1 MKELFFSLAEAGFAR
16 LRGSEV
22 LLANFSG
29 EVSDF
34 IRFNQSRVRQATTV
48 RQASLSLKLIDGQ
61 RHDTVVLTLSGE
73 LAADR
78 ELVGAAIDSMRAT
91 LPSLPADP
99 YLLYCEEPGQSNTVR
114 KGRLPSAE
122 EAIATVTQEAAD
134 VDLVGIFA
142 SGPSLRGFA
151 SSLGARHWHEVDS
164 FLFDWSLYH
173 AADKAVKSSWGGNT
187 WEPQELARRIDAAR
201 SQLTHLARPARSIEP
216 GEYRAYLAPAAL
228 DELVGMLNWGGI
240 SAKAQRTKQS
250 VVQRLVEGE
259 EALSDQVSLVEA
271 TGTGLEPLFDA
282 AGFTKPAAVELVRGG
297 RHAGSL
303 ASPRTAKEYGIA
315 ANGADE
321 NEAASSLDLAPG
333 RLPGEDA
340 LATLGTGLYLS
351 NLWYLN
357 FSDRPS
363 CRITGMTRF
372 ASFWV
377 EDGKI
382 TAPLNVMRFDD
393 SLYRLLGSELE
404 ALTRESEWILSAS
417 TYGSRSL
424 ATSRIPGALVSSMR
438 FTL

>member
-1 MKELFFSLAEAGFAR
+1 
-16 LRGSEV
+16 
-22 LLANFSG
+22 
-29 EVSDF
+29 
-34 IRFNQSRVRQATTV
+34 
-48 RQASLSLKLIDGQ
+48 
-61 RHDTVVLTLSGE
+61 
-73 LAADR
+73 
-78 ELVGAAIDSMRAT
+78 MRAT

-99 YLLYCEEPGQSNTVR
+99 YLMYSAAAGQSNTVR
-114 KGRLPSAE
+114 RGRLPSAE
-122 EAIATVTQEAAD
+122 EAIASVTQEAAD

-142 SGPSLRGFA
+142 AGPSLRGFA

-173 AADKAVKSSWGGNT
+173 STDKAVKSSWGGDQWDAT
-187 WEPQELARRIDAAR
+187 ELARRIDAAR
-201 SQLTHLARPARSIEP
+201 GQLSHLAKPSRSIAP
-216 GEYRAYLAPAAL
+216 GDYRAYLAPAAV
-228 DELVGMLNWGGI
+228 DELVSMLNWGGV

-259 EALSDQVSLVEA
+259 ERLSDQVSLMEA

-282 AGFTKPAAVELVRGG
+282 AGFTKPAAVELIRAGQ
-297 RHAGSL
+297 HAGSL

-315 ANGADE
+315 ANGAGEDE
-321 NEAASSLDLAPG
+321 SAASLDLAPG
-333 RLPGEDA
+333 TLPAADA
-340 LATLGTGLYLS
+340 LAALGTGLYLS

-377 EDGKI
+377 EDGEI
-382 TAPLNVMRFDD
+382 VAPLNVMRFDD
-393 SLYRLLGSELE
+393 SLYRLLGSQLL
-404 ALTRESEWILSAS
+404 ALTREAEWILSAS

-424 ATSRIPGALVSSMR
+424 ATTRIPGALVSGMS

>member
-1 MKELFFSLAEAGFAR
+1 MKELFFELAAHGEAQ
-16 LRGSEV
+16 LRGAEV

-34 IRFNQSRVRQATTV
+34 IRFNQSRVRQPSSV
-48 RQASLSLKLIDGQ
+48 RQAVLSLKLIDGQ
-61 RHDTVVLTLSGE
+61 RHDTTVLTLSGNPAE
-73 LAADR
+73 DRAA
-78 ELVGAAIDSMRAT
+78 VSAAISAMRET
-91 LPSLPADP
+91 LPTLPADP
-99 YLLYCEEPGQSNTVR
+99 YLLYSQEAAQSNTVR
-114 KGRLPSAE
+114 SGRLPSAE

-142 SGPSLRGFA
+142 SGPAMRGFA

-164 FLFDWSLYH
+164 FLFDWSLYY

-187 WEPQELARRIDAAR
+187 WDAAELGRRIGAAR
-201 SQLTHLARPARSIEP
+201 NQLAHLAKPARSIAP
-216 GEYRAYLAPAAL
+216 GEYRAYLAPAAV
-228 DELVGMLNWGGI
+228 DELVGMLNWGGV

-250 VVQRLVEGE
+250 VVQRLVDGE
-259 EALSDQVSLVEA
+259 EQLSDKVSLTEA
-271 TGTGLEPLFDA
+271 TGTGLEPLFDS
-282 AGFTKPAAVELVRGG
+282 AGFTKPAAVDLVRAG

-303 ASPRTAKEYGIA
+303 ASPRTAKEYGLA
-315 ANGADE
+315 ANGAGEDE
-321 NEAASSLDLAPG
+321 SAASLELAPG
-333 RLPGEDA
+333 ALPSQDA
-340 LATLGTGLYLS
+340 LAALGTGLYLS

-377 EDGKI
+377 EDGEI
-382 TAPLNVMRFDD
+382 VAPLNVMRFDD
-393 SLYRLLGSELE
+393 SLYRLLGSQLVD
-404 ALTRESEWILSAS
+404 LTDESEWILSAS

-424 ATSRIPGALVSSMR
+424 ATSRIPGALVSAMR